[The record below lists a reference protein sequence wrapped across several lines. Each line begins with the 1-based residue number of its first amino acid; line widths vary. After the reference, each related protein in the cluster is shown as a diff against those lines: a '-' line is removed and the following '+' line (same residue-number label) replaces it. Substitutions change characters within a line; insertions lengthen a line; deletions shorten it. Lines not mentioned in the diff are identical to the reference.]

1 MNHTNDTGDRVLDLI
16 SQLRDMLNQRG
27 QKYSGGSLRV
37 DIPEE
42 LDERTHVAVEFY
54 LNDIPMDYPLEE
66 EPEDDFVYDRYNPQ
80 QGYEYPYGGGLHGR
94 GQPIRADTTK
104 ITADTTGVTADN
116 VNSVVMSMDNIAR
129 SIKKHLQY
137 A

>member
-1 MNHTNDTGDRVLDLI
+1 MNYTNDTGDRILDLI

-27 QKYSGGSLRV
+27 QKYSGGSLRI

-42 LDERTHVAVEFY
+42 LDERTRIAVEFY
-54 LNDIPMDYPLEE
+54 LNDVPLRE
-66 EPEDDFVYDRYNPQ
+66 EPYEDDFAFSKYNPQ

-94 GQPIRADTTK
+94 GQPIRADTTR

-116 VNSVVMSMDNIAR
+116 VNSVVMSMDNVIR
-129 SIKKHLQY
+129 SIKKHFAY
-137 A
+137 